1 MQQSPHFFEMGHGR
15 SSGTA
20 DNPQDNKNRTIA
32 ARLDSELLQLAGVLL
47 GGNDK
52 VPARSMKKE
61 PKKLMKSYGWGGV

>member
-1 MQQSPHFFEMGHGR
+1 MGHGR

-52 VPARSMKKE
+52 VPAQDTKTRLKSLI
-61 PKKLMKSYGWGGV
+61 KLYILIERII